1 MKSRELLREY
11 SGYLNLVAR
20 LLDLLGVLFGGLLA
34 YLWRFGNLDV
44 MGSYRLAMLLGLLT
58 VAVVFPVF
66 GLYRS
71 WRGRGRWVHAQ
82 TIILAW
88 GTVLGILVGVAYLT
102 KSGDLISR
110 KWTIAWGVFAAIG
123 LLLIRF
129 SVWGVLGYLRRH
141 GQNFRRIVIYGAGAL
156 GCDIRQ
162 RLQEAA
168 WIGLEVVGFFDDNS
182 DMHGKL
188 LAGKEVLGGV
198 DRLAGVVRAM
208 SIDEVW
214 IALPLRE
221 EVKVRDIVH
230 ELRHSCVT
238 IRYVPDIFTFR
249 LLNHSMTDIGGFP
262 VLNLTETPMRG
273 GNRLVKAVE
282 DRVLAAVIL
291 FLISPLMLIL
301 ALGVKLSSPGPVFYR
316 QERVGWNGTPFM
328 MLKFRSMPVDVEN
341 GGVQWGGSQAKTNTR
356 FGAFIRK
363 TSLDELPQFLN
374 VLRGDMSI
382 VGPRPERTIF
392 VEKFKEEIPDYM
404 KKHLVKAGITGW
416 AQINGW
422 RGDTDLNKR
431 IEYDLYY
438 IEHWSLWFDLKII
451 FLTVFRG
458 FVNKNAY

>member
-82 TIILAW
+82 TIVLAW
-88 GTVLGILVGVAYLT
+88 CTVLGILVGVAYLT

-110 KWTIAWGVFAAIG
+110 KWTIAWGLAATGG
-123 LLLIRF
+123 LLAIRF
-129 SVWGVLGYLRRH
+129 TVWGILGYLRRH

-188 LAGKEVLGGV
+188 LAGKEVLGGL
-198 DRLAGVVRAM
+198 DRLADVVQAT
-208 SIDEVW
+208 SVDEVW

-249 LLNHSMTDIGGFP
+249 LLNHSMTDIGGFA

-273 GNRLVKAVE
+273 GNRFVKAVE

-291 FLISPLMLIL
+291 FLISPLMLVL

-341 GGVQWGGSQAKTNTR
+341 GGVQWGGSQGKTNTR

-438 IEHWSLWFDLKII
+438 IEHWSLGFDLKII
-451 FLTVFRG
+451 FLTIFRG